1 MAGIGKAIAEFGDAL
16 SNTIRNAFNSNT
28 VKNASKKIGKAI
40 GHTPKFLGNTALKA
54 GATASVVAA
63 DGVEIG
69 KKVGKTA
76 LKFGLGTLK
85 EGNELVHAAAG
96 AVEMLEKAHIIE
108 SVNGNLGKSMIGY
121 KFTAGAKLGL
131 LPVGLLAG
139 AIGGTK
145 DYMTSEARQGRND
158 GMIRRPTPAATNPY
172 ELAQSMAYSQ
182 SGRSYADNAGADAD
196 LARAIS
202 GMR

>member
-76 LKFGLGTLK
+76 LKFGLGTIK
-85 EGNELVHAAAG
+85 EGNELVHAGAG
-96 AVEMLEKAHIIE
+96 MVELLEKAHILE
-108 SVNGNLGKSMIGY
+108 SVNGNLGKSMVGY
-121 KFTAGAKLGL
+121 KLTAGAKLGL
-131 LPVGLLAG
+131 LPIGLLAG

-182 SGRSYADNAGADAD
+182 AGRSYADNAGADAD